1 MTNNLAHIK
10 TPYYRYN
17 LDKIIENIRAYK
29 RITKNGVRI
38 LYATMANTRPE
49 VLESV
54 KDAGIGVFVN
64 SLLHLETAIK
74 AGIKTKDIVFAG
86 SGHTDNLLGVIAKLG
101 ISYHADSLNQLKKY
115 INNSPTGNVGLRVNV
130 GSLLDETDADPAPRL
145 GMSIED
151 IHTAISIYGDRVSTL
166 HVYVGT
172 NLLNSS
178 MHCRCLETLA
188 CLAGQHKGI
197 TDIDLGGGFAFAPG
211 DSHDQGMWSDVL
223 TKWENISNGMDNL
236 LQLTIEPGRSIVRT
250 AGEFYVMVTDMK
262 KTSNDLFV
270 TVDSSGTW
278 FPRKIVHDLD
288 EEVVSVI
295 NKNNSSSVLQL
306 THICGSTTFSKDFL
320 SISMLPDLEIG
331 DILCFSAAGAYNES
345 MHMDFLGIA
354 APAIVIKK
362 NGIDKLIRENVNYK
376 DFSI

>member
-1 MTNNLAHIK
+1 MTNNLAPIN
-10 TPYYRYN
+10 TPYYRYD
-17 LDKIIENIRAYK
+17 LDKIIENIMAYK

-38 LYATMANTRPE
+38 LYATMANARPE
-49 VLESV
+49 VIESV
-54 KDAGIGVFVN
+54 KDASIGVFVN

-74 AGIKTKDIVFAG
+74 AGIKTTDIVFAG
-86 SGHTDNLLGVIAKLG
+86 SGHTDNLLKFIAKQG
-101 ISYHADSLNQLKKY
+101 VGYHADSLNQLEKY
-115 INNSPTGNVGLRVNV
+115 MNYSPTGNIGLRVNV
-130 GSLLDETDADPAPRL
+130 GSLIDEPEADPAPRL
-145 GMSIED
+145 GMSVDE
-151 IHTAISIYGDRVSTL
+151 IHKANSIYGDSISTL

-178 MHCRCLETLA
+178 MHCRCLEKLV
-188 CLAGQHKGI
+188 CLAEQLKGI

-223 TKWENISNGMDNL
+223 VKWENISNGRDNF
-236 LQLTIEPGRSIVRT
+236 QLTIEPGRSIVRT
-250 AGEFYVMVTDMK
+250 AGEFYVMVTDIK
-262 KTSNDLFV
+262 KTSNETFI

-288 EEVVSVI
+288 EEIVSVI
-295 NKNNSSSVLQL
+295 NKNNPSSVLKL

-345 MHMDFLGIA
+345 MHMDFLGIP

-362 NGIDKLIRENVNYK
+362 NGTEKIIRKNVNCK